1 MVPLGDMA
9 PLRAP
14 KELSSSALSF
24 LLRNRI
30 ISGNSSFDMPG
41 ITLSYQENFVVY
53 QRLLLPLTYLK
64 VCHN

>member
-1 MVPLGDMA
+1 MFPLGDMT

-14 KELSSSALSF
+14 KEVSSSALSF

-30 ISGNSSFDMPG
+30 INGNSSFDMPG
-41 ITLSYQENFVVY
+41 ITLSYPENSVVY
-53 QRLLLPLTYLK
+53 QRVLLPPTYLK